1 MHEQLLTVKAPEK
14 PPTPPPTA
22 TGAEE
27 ADLSPEQARKLIRE
41 DMRNLMK
48 KVDSGK
54 PLTVSELARMQAR
67 ADGAPAESG
76 KTWAKDQ
83 VELAAI
89 LGVTRQ
95 TINRWRKKG
104 APAPESNGRLN
115 VPAWKEW
122 SIANGGGTAEERTG
136 LSRQQEEARRVL
148 LMNQRLE
155 VQIGIMRGD
164 YIKVADAMGHIRTMV
179 AEARRVGESM
189 PASLAPQVVGLSVS
203 EAEKRLRAWWDEY
216 CLAIHTG
223 TPSAVRG

>member
-1 MHEQLLTVKAPEK
+1 MDEESLAAKAPEN
-14 PPTPPPTA
+14 PPAPPPTS
-22 TGAEE
+22 AEE
-27 ADLSPEQARKLIRE
+27 AELSPEQARKLIRE

-67 ADGAPAESG
+67 ADGAQVASG
-76 KTWAKDQ
+76 KVWAKDQ
-83 VELAAI
+83 TELAQLI
-89 LGVTRQ
+89 GVTRK
-95 TINRWRKKG
+95 TIQRWRKKG
-104 APAPESNGRLN
+104 APAPESDGRLN
-115 VPAWKEW
+115 VAAWKDW
-122 SIANGGGTAEERTG
+122 TIANGGGTPEERTG

-148 LMNQRLE
+148 LMNERLE

-164 YIKVADAMGHIRTMV
+164 YMKVADVMGHIRTMV

-189 PASLAPQVVGLSVS
+189 PSSLAPQVVGLSVS

-223 TPSAVRG
+223 TPNAQRG